1 MYFTYPLHSRK
12 LDNRLDGN
20 SEVHARACE
29 EKNVIRFLKG
39 VC

>member
-1 MYFTYPLHSRK
+1 MYFKYPLHSRK

-29 EKNVIRFLKG
+29 GKKCNPIS
-39 VC
+39 